1 MRSPVRR
8 ARVGWAAALVVVA
21 LAGVARAQAPAR
33 APGLTVTLTP
43 ARAFMLLGSETE
55 LTIDVEVTGPGAET
69 FAPTRTFAT
78 VGGLEPLQPT
88 GAPGHFKARY
98 VAPAEHFPQV
108 ALLVAELGAA
118 GVGGPQR
125 LRGTLRLPLHG
136 STEMPLRTSP
146 LATVTLRV
154 GDQSFGPAAA
164 DRMGNVTVPIRVPP
178 GMRTGV
184 ARAVDRNG
192 NVKETEVDLQP
203 PPFRRVLVIAPP
215 VLEVGSYAEVAVIAL
230 DALGEPA
237 AVGRLSL
244 RDSDGLVHPLGEGGP
259 GEARFLIEAPRR
271 LGTGALLL
279 TGAVAGTPVSRAE
292 LTVALVAGRPRSLSL
307 STSHRRLVIGGGA
320 QSRIVVSAHD
330 QFGNPTSADHA
341 EATVEGVAVPVRV
354 TAGGLGM
361 LVVPPPARYEGKDR
375 MTVLV
380 TLGVAEA
387 RQEILLTGGSPA
399 SLSLAA
405 REGRV
410 VADGRRATELRARA
424 LDSRGTPTLVPG
436 LSWETPG
443 GRIRGV
449 RMPREGEYVA
459 EYVPDRA
466 RVAHGDTV
474 AVMAGADLR
483 AAASLEVVPPP
494 TRFLLG
500 GSVGFFSNLGHLSG
514 PAAFLEALA
523 PLPRSGGRFMGGV
536 LLGYLRGDVTL
547 GPAAGDVVSRLE
559 IDQFPALAL
568 ARYRIPSFA
577 LPELSVGAGVGV
589 AVAATRLTPDVSA
602 PRTTVD
608 ASAWAVAL
616 ELGGEAAVPLRPG
629 RLVLGARYLWVDLG
643 RTSHGDYVRGNAA
656 GLTGHVG
663 YRMIW

>member
-1 MRSPVRR
+1 MLPRR
-8 ARVGWAAALVVVA
+8 PWSAFAATLVAMAAWACA
-21 LAGVARAQAPAR
+21 ARAEAPAAR
-33 APGLTVTLTP
+33 APGLAVTLTP
-43 ARAFMLLGSETE
+43 ARAFMVLGSETE

-78 VGGLEPLQPT
+78 VGVLDPLQPT

-98 VAPAEHFPQV
+98 VAPAERFPQV
-108 ALLVAELGAA
+108 ALLVAELGAGA
-118 GVGGPQR
+118 GGQR

-146 LATVTLRV
+146 LASVTLRV
-154 GDQSFGPAAA
+154 GELSFGPAAA

-230 DALGEPA
+230 DAQGEPA
-237 AVGRLSL
+237 APGRLSL

-271 LGTGALLL
+271 LGAGALLL
-279 TGAVAGTPVSRAE
+279 TGIVAGTPASRAE

-307 STSHRRLVIGGGA
+307 SASHRRLVIGGGA

-330 QFGNPTSADHA
+330 QFGNPTSAERA
-341 EATVEGVAVPVRV
+341 EATVEGTPVPVRV

-375 MTVLV
+375 MTVEV
-380 TLGVAEA
+380 TLGAAQA

-399 SLSLAA
+399 SLSLSA

-466 RVAHGDTV
+466 RVEHSETV
-474 AVMAGADLR
+474 AVMAGSDLR
-483 AAASLEVVPPP
+483 ASARFDVVPPP
-494 TRFLLG
+494 TRLVLG
-500 GSVGFFSNLGHLSG
+500 ASVGFCSNLGHLSG
-514 PAAFLEALA
+514 PAAFLEVLA
-523 PLPRSGGRFMGGV
+523 PIPRSAGRFLAGV
-536 LLGYLRGDVTL
+536 SLGYLRGGATL
-547 GPAAGDVVSRLE
+547 SPSAGDVVSRLE
-559 IDQFPALAL
+559 IDQFPALAI
-568 ARYRIPSFA
+568 ARYRIPTVA
-577 LPELSVGAGVGV
+577 LPELSVGAGAGV
-589 AVAATRLTPDVSA
+589 AVAGTRLTPDASA
-602 PRTTVD
+602 PRTTVE
-608 ASAWAVAL
+608 ASAWGVAF
-616 ELGGEAAVPLRPG
+616 EVGAEAAVPLRPG
-629 RLVLGARYLWVDLG
+629 RLVLGARFLWVDLG

-656 GLTGHVG
+656 GLTGHLG